1 MLYNL
6 IHTKAKEWL
15 ASDECTIKPI
25 FEYIVRKNNLRE
37 AQFQALLVYLFLKIK
52 GKNKPLYQLFSE
64 GFFCQNLD
72 LSSLNINQKA
82 RNIFESNPAARAL
95 FELSITSINSNSKS
109 KKQQTPIF
117 PELEQYLLSN
127 PDKVDYQTVIKSLFY
142 GIEYTDYLFSL
153 PMGAGKTFLMAA
165 IIYLDLYF
173 ALNEP
178 ENKQFAHNFLI
189 LAPSGLKSSIIPS
202 LKTIEHFDPSWILPD
217 PAASDIKRMI
227 KFEVLDQPKSAKK
240 SNKARNPNT
249 QKIAGYQPFETL
261 MGLIMVVNA
270 EKVILD
276 RLELS
281 DSMFVIEKTD
291 DEKDRFANELRN
303 IIGKIPNLQI
313 HIDEVHHAAT
323 DDIKLRQVVNKWNVN
338 GTINSV
344 LGFSGTPYLS
354 SSEKIKVSES
364 IQLKF
369 SQITNT
375 VFYYPLITAVE
386 KFLKKPR
393 IEQTS
398 GLTSIQIIN
407 KGVKDFLATYGE
419 TVYKDGTIAKLAI
432 YCGNIERLEKEVYPY
447 LTGTLKISPDEIL
460 KYHKGNKTYSIPKEA
475 EAEFNSLD
483 TPVSKKRIILLVQIG
498 KEGWDCKSLTG
509 IILSQKNDCPTNMVL
524 QTSCRCLRQVDK
536 DNKNETAVIWL
547 NEDNAKILDKQL
559 IEEQQSSIQELN
571 SSGKSIEPNMV
582 ERSSRIDY
590 LKLPKLKF
598 YQFNVEYETVISEGI
613 LNSEKNIDDIEVED
627 YLDIATIIERGLSPD
642 GLKNKRIMD
651 TLKGEP
657 ANFNLWVYTI
667 ARESMGGI
675 TVLDLVKYKK
685 QLNYIFEKITYK
697 NNDGMIYFND
707 LYRHSK
713 IRSRIRLAFY
723 KHRELTV
730 RSEIIPKSANL
741 LIIKKLTPIKEHDK
755 LYPNKSDTKN
765 ILDADVTGK
774 DIITIKKELEETQKK
789 IQDFIASQSNHDLF
803 NISSI
808 DIQYSKT
815 YSNEVLNKDRTFHYI
830 PYSFAR
836 SRFELDFLKEVLALS
851 SAKKLEVYYN
861 GEQYLTEFRIDCY
874 SENKNKQIKW
884 TRVGLYTPDFLV
896 IQRNND
902 NEIHKILMVETKGV
916 GYANQPE
923 FIERKK
929 FVEEKFLEFNNEKY
943 KHKRFDYLY
952 IPDNIDMEKNIKV
965 FNNKVENF
973 FDIKDIKEN

>member
-6 IHTKAKEWL
+6 IYVKAQEWF
-15 ASDECTIKPI
+15 ASDECAVKPV
-25 FEYIVRKNNLRE
+25 FEYIARNRNLRE

-64 GFFCQNLD
+64 GFFCQNQD
-72 LSSLNINQKA
+72 LSLLNINQNAK
-82 RNIFESNPAARAL
+82 NVFKSNPAARAL
-95 FELSITSINSNSKS
+95 FELSITPINGDGKV
-109 KKQQTPIF
+109 KKQETIIF
-117 PELEQYLLSN
+117 PELEQYLLSH
-127 PDKVDYQTVIKSLFY
+127 PGEVDYESVIKSLFY

-153 PMGAGKTFLMAA
+153 PMGSGKTFLMAA

-202 LKTIEHFDPSWILPD
+202 LKTIEHFDPIWILPE
-217 PAASDIKRMI
+217 PAASYIKRMI

-398 GLTSIQIIN
+398 GLTSIQIID
-407 KGVKDFLATYGE
+407 KGVKDFLDTYGE

-498 KEGWDCKSLTG
+498 KEGWDCRSLTG

-524 QTSCRCLRQVDK
+524 QTSCRCLRQVDR
-536 DNKNETAVIWL
+536 DNKNETALIWL
-547 NEDNAKILDKQL
+547 NQENAKILDKQL
-559 IEEQQSSIQELN
+559 QEEQQTSIKELN
-571 SSGKSIEPNMV
+571 SSVKSIETNMV
-582 ERSSRIDY
+582 ERISRMDH

-598 YQFNVEYETVISEGI
+598 YQFNVEYEAIISEGI
-613 LNSEKNIDDIEVED
+613 LNTRKNIEDIKVED
-627 YLDIATIIERGLSPD
+627 YLDIATITERSLSPD
-642 GLKNKRIMD
+642 GLKNKQIMD
-651 TLKGEP
+651 AIKGEP
-657 ANFNLWVYTI
+657 ANFNLWIYTT
-667 ARESMGGI
+667 ARESMGNI
-675 TVLDLVKYKK
+675 TVSNLLKYKNRLK
-685 QLNYIFEKITYK
+685 SIFDTITYK
-697 NNDGMIYFND
+697 NGDGIYYFNE
-707 LYRHSK
+707 LYHHNK
-713 IRSRIRLAFY
+713 IRSRIRLAFH
-723 KHRELTV
+723 KHRELIV
-730 RSEIIPKSANL
+730 KSEVIPKTANL
-741 LIIKKLTPIKEHDK
+741 LIIEKLTPVEEHDK
-755 LYPNKSDTKN
+755 LYPNKSDTKS

-774 DIITIKKELEETQKK
+774 DIIYIQKELEEAQKK
-789 IQDFIASQSNHDLF
+789 LQDFIDSQPNPDLF
-803 NISSI
+803 NISGI
-808 DIQYSKT
+808 NMQHSKT

-830 PYSFAR
+830 PYSFSK
-836 SRFELDFLKEVLALS
+836 SRFELDFLKEVLTLL

-861 GEQYLTEFRIDCY
+861 GEQYLTEFRIVCY
-874 SENKNKQIKW
+874 SKEKNKQIKW
-884 TRVGLYTPDFLV
+884 RRVGFYTPDFLV
-896 IQRNND
+896 IQRKN
-902 NEIHKILMVETKGV
+902 NEIHKILIVETKGT

-923 FIERKK
+923 FIERRN
-929 FVEEKFLEFNNEKY
+929 FVEREFLKFNNEKFGY
-943 KHKRFDYLY
+943 NRFDYLY
-952 IPDNIDMEKNIKV
+952 IPGDKNMSININNFNSKIKS
-965 FNNKVENF
+965 F
-973 FDIKDIKEN
+973 FELKETKEN

>member
-6 IHTKAKEWL
+6 IYVKAQEWL
-15 ASDECTIKPI
+15 ASDECAVKPV
-25 FEYIVRKNNLRE
+25 FEYITHNRNLRE

-64 GFFCQNLD
+64 GFFCQNQD

-82 RNIFESNPAARAL
+82 KNIFESNPAARAL
-95 FELSITSINSNSKS
+95 FELSIIPVNGNSKA
-109 KKQQTPIF
+109 KKRQTTIF
-117 PELEQYLLSN
+117 PELERYLLSH
-127 PDKVDYQTVIKSLFY
+127 PDEVDYQAVSKSLFY

-202 LKTIEHFDPSWILPD
+202 LKTIEHFNPSWILPE
-217 PAASDIKRMI
+217 PAASYIKRMI
-227 KFEVLDQPKSAKK
+227 KFEILDQPKSAKK
-240 SNKARNPNT
+240 NNKAQNPNT
-249 QKIAGYQPFETL
+249 QKIASYQPFDAL
-261 MGLIMVVNA
+261 MGLIMIVNA

-276 RLELS
+276 RLDIS

-398 GLTSIQIIN
+398 GLTSIQIID
-407 KGVKDFLATYGE
+407 KGVKDFLATYRE

-432 YCGNIERLEKEVYPY
+432 YCGNIERLEEEVYPY
-447 LTGTLKISPDEIL
+447 LTGTLKISPYEIL
-460 KYHKGNKTYSIPKEA
+460 KYHKGNKIYSIPKEA

-498 KEGWDCKSLTG
+498 KEGWDCRSLTG

-536 DNKNETAVIWL
+536 ENKNETALIWL
-547 NEDNAKILDKQL
+547 NQDNAKILDKQL
-559 IEEQQSSIQELN
+559 QEEQQTSIEELN
-571 SSGKSIEPNMV
+571 SSVKSIETNMV
-582 ERSSRIDY
+582 ERISRVDH

-598 YQFNVEYETVISEGI
+598 YQFNVEYEAIISEGI
-613 LNSEKNIDDIEVED
+613 LNPGKNIDGIKVED
-627 YLDIATIIERGLSPD
+627 YLDIATITERGLSPD
-642 GLKNKRIMD
+642 GLKNKQFMD
-651 TLKGEP
+651 VIKGEP

-667 ARESMGGI
+667 ARESMGNI
-675 TVLDLVKYKK
+675 TVTNLLKYKNELK
-685 QLNYIFEKITYK
+685 SIFETITYK
-697 NNDGMIYFND
+697 NGDKIYYFNN
-707 LYRHSK
+707 LYNHNK
-713 IRSRIRLAFY
+713 IRSRIRLAFH
-723 KHRELTV
+723 KHRELIV
-730 RSEIIPKSANL
+730 KSEVISKSANL
-741 LIIKKLTPIKEHDK
+741 LIIEKLNPVEEHDK
-755 LYPNKSDTKN
+755 LYPNKIDTKS
-765 ILDADVTGK
+765 ILETDATGK
-774 DIITIKKELEETQKK
+774 DIISIQKELEEAQKK
-789 IQDFIASQSNHDLF
+789 IQDFIASQLNPNLF
-803 NISSI
+803 NNISYNN
-808 DIQYSKT
+808 IQRA
-815 YSNEVLNKDRTFHYI
+815 YSNEVLNKERTFHYI
-830 PYSFAR
+830 PYNFSK
-836 SRFELDFLKEVLALS
+836 SLFELDFLREVLTLS

-861 GEQYLTEFRIDCY
+861 GEQYLTEFRIVCY
-874 SENKNKQIKW
+874 SKEENKQIKW
-884 TRVGLYTPDFLV
+884 RRVGYYTPDFLV
-896 IQRNND
+896 IQRNI
-902 NEIHKILMVETKGV
+902 NEIHKILIVETKGA

-923 FIERKK
+923 FIKRRN
-929 FVEEKFLEFNNEKY
+929 FVEKEFLKFNNEKFGY
-943 KHKRFDYLY
+943 NRFDYLY
-952 IPDNIDMEKNIKV
+952 IPDDKNMIENLNN
-965 FNNKVENF
+965 FNNKIKSF
-973 FDIKDIKEN
+973 FKIKGTKDN